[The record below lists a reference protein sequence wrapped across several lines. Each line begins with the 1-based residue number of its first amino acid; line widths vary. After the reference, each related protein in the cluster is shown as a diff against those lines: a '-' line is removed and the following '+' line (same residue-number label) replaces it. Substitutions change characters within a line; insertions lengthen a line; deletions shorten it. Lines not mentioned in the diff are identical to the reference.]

1 MLTGQIAEA
10 CMSWNTGMVHTTILL
25 KDVNV
30 VSMRVKNAAS
40 KFLKLLVS
48 MNKLYLVSIMHS
60 ICATAMI

>member
-10 CMSWNTGMVHTTILL
+10 CMNRNTGMVHTTILL